1 MKPHF
6 RVRSRATITVD
17 ERLRIL
23 MIEGPTG
30 RTTRYAY
37 DDERQIAWMTYSDG
51 RVVEFRGQH
60 KEISCLGNGM
70 GMFAYLPMD

>member
-6 RVRSRATITVD
+6 RVRSRATIAVD

-23 MIEGPTG
+23 MIEGPRG

-37 DDERQIAWMTYSDG
+37 DDERQIAGMTYPDG
-51 RVVEFRGQH
+51 RFTEFRGRYE
-60 KEISCLGNGM
+60 EISCHGNETGM
-70 GMFAYLPMD
+70 LAYLPVD